1 MSVRSDSESY
11 NIHKIILRSGAG
23 KLCQTQQS
31 QDQSHT
37 DIDTELCLFE
47 IGGSGIVI
55 DLNGDLID
63 SGKGMQHQHVGLRQ
77 FHFFR
82 GQYIEIFQADI
93 ILFVEE
99 TFLLHTGHV

>member
-1 MSVRSDSESY
+1 MIEDEALFDFPTFNIVISILQAQSAAYVNFNIR
-11 NIHKIILRSGAG
+11 IHKIILRPDAG

-31 QDQSHT
+31 QDQGHT

-77 FHFFR
+77 FHFS
-82 GQYIEIFQADI
+82 G
-93 ILFVEE
+93 VS
-99 TFLLHTGHV
+99 T